1 MEKMQHDYTS
11 ITQSITHSA
20 PKRPLSPVS
29 LVAKSPF
36 EGALCKIFSPQNEHT
51 NIWQQMATN
60 PSTEDVAKV
69 QSNKSLGL
77 WNCKVE
83 TMWKWCRASLRQLRQ
98 DVACV
103 SGYSCHFSHE
113 SAWEALKFFGSNR
126 LAAIPAEP
134 AGRQR
139 RKHRPVQTKAPY
151 PTNRTSCGMKA
162 DQVIEIMAHD
172 MP

>member
-1 MEKMQHDYTS
+1 
-11 ITQSITHSA
+11 
-20 PKRPLSPVS
+20 
-29 LVAKSPF
+29 
-36 EGALCKIFSPQNEHT
+36 
-51 NIWQQMATN
+51 MATN
-60 PSTEDVAKV
+60 PATEDVAKV
-69 QSNKSLGL
+69 QSNKSLGP

-98 DVACV
+98 GVACV

-126 LAAIPAEP
+126 LAAMPAEP

-151 PTNRTSCGMKA
+151 PTNRTNCGMKA
-162 DQVIEIMAHD
+162 DQVIEKSWPMICHKDLRDERITLCCQKTFETWSGTVCCPKDVGKAHRWR
-172 MP
+172 MKGNVRFVGRELKIRTS